1 MGDVPEYQTTI
12 WVAVGYIMKKLIYHE
27 SVLEKLDVV
36 ALMKEFAVARE
47 GNFLTASIKTYVD
60 NAMAQATSE
69 TSHVVTGYRIVY
81 GTRVLYG

>member
-1 MGDVPEYQTTI
+1 MGDVQEYQTTI

-60 NAMAQATSE
+60 NAMAQTTSAAAQ
-69 TSHVVTGYRIVY
+69 VVFFLR
-81 GTRVLYG
+81 L